1 MQILLISIFVIG
13 YLAIAFEH
21 PIKINKTA
29 TALLTGVLCWTT
41 YVVFT
46 EEKETVL
53 EELSHH
59 LGSVSEILFF
69 LLGAMTIVE
78 LVDAHHGFKLITD
91 RITSK
96 NKVTLLWIVAF
107 ITFFLSSVLDNLTSA
122 IVMVSVIRKL
132 IKDSESRKLFAGIVI
147 IAANAGGAWSPI
159 GDVTTTML
167 WIGGQI
173 TPVNIMKTLIIP
185 SLISLIIPLLY
196 LTYKIKGSVKKPK
209 DEESSASLDVSQVA
223 IQAKNSVIMLF
234 AGISTLLFVPIFKTI
249 THLPPYMGVLL
260 GLGIVWIVSEI
271 LHSGKDEEEK
281 KPFTVAHALSKI
293 DTSSILFFL
302 GILIAIAAL
311 ESTHLL
317 SDLAVWMDKSIG
329 NQDVIV
335 VVIGLASA
343 VIDNVPLVA
352 ASMGMYDLASFPTD
366 SKIWE
371 FMAYCAGTGG
381 SVLIIGS
388 AAGVAVM
395 GMEKIDFIWYVRKI
409 SFTALLGYF
418 AGVAAYLV
426 IFALLH

>member
-1 MQILLISIFVIG
+1 MQILLILIFVIG

-46 EEKETVL
+46 EQKETVL

-59 LGSVSEILFF
+59 LGAVSEILFF

-78 LVDAHHGFKLITD
+78 LVDAHQGFKLITD

-107 ITFFLSSVLDNLTSA
+107 ITFFLSAVLDNLTSA

-147 IAANAGGAWSPI
+147 IAANSGGAWSPI

-173 TPVNIMKTLIIP
+173 TPINIMKTLLIP
-185 SLISLIIPLLY
+185 SLISLIIPLFY

-209 DEESSASLDVSQVA
+209 EEESDASMDVNQVA
-223 IQAKNSVIMLF
+223 IQAQNSVIMLF
-234 AGISTLLFVPIFKTI
+234 TGIGTLLFVPIFKTI
-249 THLPPYMGVLL
+249 THLPPYMGILL

-329 NQDVIV
+329 NQDIIV

-395 GMEKIDFIWYVRKI
+395 GMEKIDFIWYMRKI

>member
-1 MQILLISIFVIG
+1 MQILLILIFVVG

-46 EEKETVL
+46 EQKETVL

-78 LVDAHHGFKLITD
+78 LVDAHQGFKLITD

-107 ITFFLSSVLDNLTSA
+107 ITFFLSAVLDNLTTA

-173 TPVNIMKTLIIP
+173 TPVNIMKMLLIP
-185 SLISLIIPLLY
+185 SLISLIIPLIY
-196 LTYKIKGSVKKPK
+196 MTYKIKGSVKKPK
-209 DEESSASLDVSQVA
+209 EEGSDASLDVSQVV
-223 IQAKNSVIMLF
+223 IQAQNSVIMF
-234 AGISTLLFVPIFKTI
+234 FTGISTLLFVPIFKTV
-249 THLPPYMGVLL
+249 THLPPYMGILL

-329 NQDVIV
+329 NQDIIV

-395 GMEKIDFIWYVRKI
+395 GMEKIDFIWYMRKI

-418 AGVAAYLV
+418 AGVAAYLA